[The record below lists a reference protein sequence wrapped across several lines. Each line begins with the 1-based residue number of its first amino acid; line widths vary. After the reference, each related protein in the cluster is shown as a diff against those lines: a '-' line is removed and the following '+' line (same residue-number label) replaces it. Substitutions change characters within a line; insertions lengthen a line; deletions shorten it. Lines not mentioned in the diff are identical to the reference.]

1 MQSKLKF
8 VRLVVIVLFL
18 FKTAGAQQKTID
30 SIQQLL
36 NKEKSGTQR
45 INLILQLANI
55 HRFSNTD
62 TSNLLSASALLRV
75 DLNQHLFNFNA

>member
-8 VRLVVIVLFL
+8 VGLVVIVLFL
-18 FKTAGAQQKTID
+18 FKTASAQQKVID
-30 SIQQLL
+30 SLQQLL
-36 NKEKSGTQR
+36 NKEKSDTQR

-62 TSNLLSASALLRV
+62 TS
-75 DLNQHLFNFNA
+75 